1 MNAFTSLTV
10 IGCYFL
16 MLIGISWLSSRKVSS
31 STFYNGDKSSP
42 WYLVAFGMI
51 GASLSGITFISVPGT
66 VHGSGMTYMSIVL
79 GYFLG
84 YLVIIYLLLPLY
96 YKLNLTTIYSYL
108 KERFGV
114 STYKTG
120 ASFFLISRVVGAAL
134 RLYLVAEVLDVFLFQ
149 SIGLPY
155 WLGIVITILL
165 IWVYTFKGGIKTI
178 IWTDTIQTAAMLFA
192 VGITFYFIK
201 ESFDFSWTQV
211 IAKISDSEY
220 AAIVD
225 WKGKG
230 WGSFA
235 IGLLNGAFITIAMT
249 GLDQDMMQK
258 NLTCKSLGESQK
270 NMFWFSI
277 VLIPINLFFLSLGVL
292 LYEYALGNGYLEI
305 ITNEAGKSAFHLL
318 DSTQT
323 ISTEISTDRLFPSIA
338 AGHYFPPMLGIVFL
352 VGLIAAAY
360 SSADSALTSLTT
372 SFCVDIIEKEK
383 NTKVRML
390 VHVGISVLLIFV
402 VLIFKNI
409 NNDSIVW
416 ELFIWAG
423 YTYGPLLGFYT
434 FGLFTKYKVKDK
446 LVPVV
451 AILCPV
457 ICILLKKYSPE
468 IFAGYQLGFEILPIN
483 GILTFLGLLSIKKN

>member
-1 MNAFTSLTV
+1 MNTFTSLTV
-10 IGCYFL
+10 IGSYFL
-16 MLIGISWLSSRKVSS
+16 LLIVISWLSSRKTTTSS
-31 STFYNGDKSSP
+31 FYTGDKSSP
-42 WYLVAFGMI
+42 WYIVAFGMI

-66 VHGSGMTYMSIVL
+66 VHASGMTYMSIVL

-84 YLVIIYLLLPLY
+84 YLVIIYVLLPLY

-120 ASFFLISRVVGAAL
+120 ASFFLISRVIGASL

-149 SIGLPY
+149 AIGIPY
-155 WLGIVITILL
+155 WLGIVITIAL

-201 ESFDFSWTQV
+201 DSFNFSWVQIIEKV
-211 IAKISDSEY
+211 SNSEY
-220 AAIVD
+220 ASIVN

-230 WGSFA
+230 WGSFVL
-235 IGLLNGAFITIAMT
+235 GLINGAFITIVMT

-258 NLTCKSLGESQK
+258 NLTCKSLKESQK
-270 NMFWFSI
+270 NMLWFSI
-277 VLIPINLFFLSLGVL
+277 VLIPVNLIFLALGVL
-292 LYEYALGNGYLEI
+292 LYEYAIGEGYLEV
-305 ITNEAGKSAFHLL
+305 ITNEAGKSTFHLF
-318 DSTQT
+318 DSSRNV
-323 ISTEISTDRLFPSIA
+323 STTISTDRLFPSIA
-338 AGHYFPPMLGIVFL
+338 AGNYFAPTLGVVFL

-372 SFCVDIIEKEK
+372 CFCVDIIEKEK
-383 NTKVRML
+383 STKTRML
-390 VHVGISVLLIFV
+390 VHVSISILLIVV
-402 VLIFKNI
+402 VLIFKNM

-416 ELFIWAG
+416 ELFAWAG
-423 YTYGPLLGFYT
+423 YTYGPLLGFYA
-434 FGLFTKYKVKDK
+434 FGLFTKIKTKDA

-451 AILCPV
+451 AIICPV
-457 ICILLKKYSPE
+457 ICVLLKENS
-468 IFAGYQLGFEILPIN
+468 IGLFNGYQLGFEILPIN
-483 GILTFLGLLSIKKN
+483 GALTFLGLWLIKK